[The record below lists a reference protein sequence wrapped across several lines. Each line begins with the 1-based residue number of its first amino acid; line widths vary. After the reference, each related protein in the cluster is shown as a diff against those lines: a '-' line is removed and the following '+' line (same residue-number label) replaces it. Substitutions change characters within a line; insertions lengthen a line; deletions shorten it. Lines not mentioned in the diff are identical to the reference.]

1 MSSKKDL
8 LRDKMKALSTPTAI
22 KPMSLDDTP
31 VREIK
36 PNAEATT
43 NDTANAVAEVGQAEN
58 TDEMRLNYD
67 EFTLPHPNPTTD
79 LKGKRYQKGDPLHTE
94 RYSFQITEELK
105 ENLDYYME
113 YAKRHGLEIN
123 QSVLLREALV
133 KALKKEP
140 RG

>member
-8 LRDKMKALSTPTAI
+8 LRDKMKELSKPTAI

-43 NDTANAVAEVGQAEN
+43 NDTANAVAEDEQAKPAP
-58 TDEMRLNYD
+58 NYD
-67 EFTLPHPNPTTD
+67 EFTLPNPNPTTD
-79 LKGKRYQKGDPLHTE
+79 LKGKRYQKGDPLHTV
-94 RYSFQITEELK
+94 RYSFQITEELA
-105 ENLDYYME
+105 ENLAYYME
-113 YAKRHGLEIN
+113 YAKRHGQEIN
-123 QSVLLREALV
+123 QSVLLREALA